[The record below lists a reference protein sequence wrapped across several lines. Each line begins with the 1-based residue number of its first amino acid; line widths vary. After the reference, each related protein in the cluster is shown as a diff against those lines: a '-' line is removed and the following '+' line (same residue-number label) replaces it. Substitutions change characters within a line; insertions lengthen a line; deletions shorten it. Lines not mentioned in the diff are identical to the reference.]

1 MMESLMS
8 KISKFIIQI
17 NKKAQTNILSYRT
30 TFNTNKYKFQFT
42 GDIQWSVTVW
52 STTIVIEYKP
62 DKSVKQL

>member
-30 TFNTNKYKFQFT
+30 TFNTNKYKFHFT